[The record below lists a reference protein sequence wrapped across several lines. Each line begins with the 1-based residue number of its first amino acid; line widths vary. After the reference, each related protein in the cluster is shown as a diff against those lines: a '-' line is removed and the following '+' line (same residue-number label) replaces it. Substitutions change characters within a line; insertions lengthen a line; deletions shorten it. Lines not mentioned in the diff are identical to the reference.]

1 MNEFLDRIVVTVM
14 PKEHTGKKM
23 GGFNTKISAAD
34 ASISQNCVCFLMHI
48 KEHYW
53 TSHWLFRSNLDLHYV
68 SNIPIIMIIR
78 SSRYTSESHNIHH
91 CYRRAVSGDSERVIR
106 LWSGVKME
114 SQHRCHHI
122 AIQLQ
127 TWCFSGGS
135 YTNCFG
141 IFVMWD
147 SHPLPLA
154 FSLTFCPLMISSI
167 SQHYVQ
173 FYLIFQHCSGAVL

>member
-1 MNEFLDRIVVTVM
+1 M

-23 GGFNTKISAAD
+23 GGFSTKISATD
-34 ASISQNCVCFLMHI
+34 ANKTSKLCLFLNAYKRTLLDI
-48 KEHYW
+48 TLTIQEQ
-53 TSHWLFRSNLDLHYV
+53 FRSSLCT

-91 CYRRAVSGDSERVIR
+91 CYWRAVSGDSERVIR